1 MNAQWLYAWRV
12 GHVTRKCGSSPVNDM
27 MMPSSR
33 QRPMIIAINWNK
45 IIDRH
50 MSMLPSQ
57 LTVNKHRE
65 RCNDLFSSLWL
76 SFPIVGLSTQPCI
89 WIPATFHPGWADHC
103 CKRTPPVKRTEATC
117 LWFAW
122 TTVLCGAANGPHD
135 DFSVHNRR
143 RALLDEVLHDQ
154 HGKCR
159 F

>member
-1 MNAQWLYAWRV
+1 VN
-12 GHVTRKCGSSPVNDM
+12 HV

-89 WIPATFHPGWADHC
+89 
-103 CKRTPPVKRTEATC
+103 
-117 LWFAW
+117 
-122 TTVLCGAANGPHD
+122 
-135 DFSVHNRR
+135 
-143 RALLDEVLHDQ
+143 
-154 HGKCR
+154 
-159 F
+159 